1 MNVLEFGYTIIVFC
15 VFAVAKL
22 SFINDQKDSF
32 GSFSQQI
39 FVAFLLCSV
48 EHSIPLNSVF
58 PLGAHVLQLKSI
70 LLNTTQSSVAP
81 SQWLFFYIK
90 ILLLKESLYLHS
102 LQPLIFASFAEIY

>member
-48 EHSIPLNSVF
+48 EHSIPLN
-58 PLGAHVLQLKSI
+58 
-70 LLNTTQSSVAP
+70 
-81 SQWLFFYIK
+81 
-90 ILLLKESLYLHS
+90 
-102 LQPLIFASFAEIY
+102 